1 MATPF
6 QHYDN
11 RHIPQLRR
19 SETKAKK
26 EAKAM
31 KSIR

>member
-6 QHYDN
+6 QYHDN
-11 RHIPQLRR
+11 RHIQQLRR
-19 SETKAKK
+19 SEK